1 MFTIMI
7 VDKFWQFGYLPISL
21 FFFFSLKY
29 FATFRRVARIVQ
41 RIPIKP
47 LTTQFAS

>member
-7 VDKFWQFGYLPISL
+7 VDKFWQFGYLPVI
-21 FFFFSLKY
+21 FFFSLKY

-47 LTTQFAS
+47 LTNF